1 MESKL
6 SRIVSLALIIV
17 AVIHLLPLSGV
28 FGPDHLSTLYGLN
41 FEENNIEILMRHRA
55 ILFGLL
61 GVFLLYAALNSRLHV
76 YGMVAG
82 AVSVLSFLLIA
93 WSVGDYNAKVSR
105 VFLADVVALI
115 SLIIGAIF
123 HLIKVKRSAEVE

>member
-1 MESKL
+1 
-6 SRIVSLALIIV
+6 
-17 AVIHLLPLSGV
+17 
-28 FGPDHLSTLYGLN
+28 
-41 FEENNIEILMRHRA
+41 
-55 ILFGLL
+55 
-61 GVFLLYAALNSRLHV
+61 
-76 YGMVAG
+76 MVAG